1 MSKLIFAIFCLILSA
16 TLVFWAGGAVL
27 NGTNDAGLMYW
38 ILGGGPGE
46 NPKGLNELLT
56 EKASYNKT
64 LADIGRIK
72 TKLIDLQKTQ
82 SSISQ
87 TDLDKLNKFIPSHID
102 NVNLI
107 IDVNNIAAKQGMTIK
122 NVRVGGA
129 TNSVGVTDSNLA
141 SPNGILPA
149 TMSFSVSGNYQTLL
163 GFLDDLA
170 NSLRVVDP
178 VSLSFAVDEKGL
190 NQYNFEIKTYWVK

>member
-1 MSKLIFAIFCLILSA
+1 MSKLIFSVFCLIISA
-16 TLVFWAGGAVL
+16 VLVFSAGGAIL
-27 NGTNDAGLMYW
+27 NGGANSLWAPL
-38 ILGGGPGE
+38 LGE

-72 TKLIDLQKTQ
+72 TKLVDLQKIQ

-122 NVRVGGA
+122 NVRVGGT
-129 TNSVGVTDSNLA
+129 TNSTGATDSSLS